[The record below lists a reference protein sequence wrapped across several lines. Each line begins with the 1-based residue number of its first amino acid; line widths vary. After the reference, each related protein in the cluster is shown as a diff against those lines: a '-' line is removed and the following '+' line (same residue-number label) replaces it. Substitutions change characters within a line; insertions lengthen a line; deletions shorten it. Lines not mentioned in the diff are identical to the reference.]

1 VSFYV
6 STANFFFAPLWRM
19 GPRCSSAE
27 TQVCHRSYIIAARF
41 YGVERH
47 FQQYFSYTVAARN
60 RSRII
65 ILPTQ
70 FLNRSTDKWYLI
82 YGILSIITKRLH
94 GILISQRMLPFSR
107 SHLLFLKGVK
117 LQKENNNKKKSIIS
131 FWEWNYQITWIKMWI
146 RSD

>member
-1 VSFYV
+1 
-6 STANFFFAPLWRM
+6 
-19 GPRCSSAE
+19 
-27 TQVCHRSYIIAARF
+27 
-41 YGVERH
+41 
-47 FQQYFSYTVAARN
+47 VAARN